1 MSDLP
6 TTIRELRQQIAD
18 LQAKV
23 ATLESKAEI
32 AADEIE
38 ALEQEPIFD
47 PSALAEL
54 HDEVRALRQY
64 VAVRDDVSEMRL
76 M

>member
-32 AADEIE
+32 AANEIA

>member
-18 LQAKV
+18 LQAKI
-23 ATLESKAEI
+23 ATLESQAET
-32 AADEIE
+32 AKNDIE
-38 ALEQEPIFD
+38 YLEQEPTFD
-47 PSALAEL
+47 PSVLAEF
-54 HDEVRALRQY
+54 HDELSALRQY
-64 VAVRDDVSEMRL
+64 IARRDDISEMRL

>member
-32 AADEIE
+32 AANEIE

>member
-32 AADEIE
+32 AANEIE
-38 ALEQEPIFD
+38 AREQEPIFD

-54 HDEVRALRQY
+54 DDELRALRQY
-64 VAVRDDVSEMRL
+64 IARRDDISEMRL

>member
-32 AADEIE
+32 AANEIE

-64 VAVRDDVSEMRL
+64 VAVRAAVSEMRL

>member
-1 MSDLP
+1 MTDLP

-32 AADEIE
+32 AANEIE

>member
-32 AADEIE
+32 AANEIE

-54 HDEVRALRQY
+54 HDELRALRQY

>member
-32 AADEIE
+32 AANEIE

-54 HDEVRALRQY
+54 HDEVRALRRY
-64 VAVRDDVSEMRL
+64 VAVRDDISEMRL

>member
-18 LQAKV
+18 LQEKV
-23 ATLESKAEI
+23 ATLESQAET
-32 AADEIE
+32 AENDIE
-38 ALEQEPIFD
+38 ELELEPTFD

-54 HDEVRALRQY
+54 HDELRALRQY
-64 VAVRDDVSEMRL
+64 IARRDDISEMRL